1 MQFWKHSQI
10 ENVVDKSEQP
20 PSEYPGIA
28 HVLLERES
36 ETGGLLIAT
45 NGKALIRVHVTLDP
59 EDVPGLIPA
68 DAFPKARK
76 LAGKH
81 DSPKLICEADVIRFT
96 DGSTMPRPQLADTPF
111 APYQKILRQIPDC
124 SDYAELIR
132 KGYVKLALSADLLTA
147 VAKAYDARAKLKSV
161 TMLVPVHPDGLVNE
175 PIITV
180 SDTEPKLPGVIM
192 PVRVTP

>member
-1 MQFWKHSQI
+1 MQFQKHTQI
-10 ENVVDKSEQP
+10 ENVVDKSGQP
-20 PSEYPGIA
+20 SSRYPGIA

-36 ETGGLLIAT
+36 ETVGLLIAT
-45 NGKALIRVHVTLDP
+45 NGKALVRVRVTLAP

-76 LAGKH
+76 LAGKYGV
-81 DSPKLICEADVIRFT
+81 PQFTCEADVIRFV
-96 DGSTMPRPQLADTPF
+96 DGSTMPRPQLANTPF
-111 APYQKILRQIPDC
+111 APYREFLREIPDC
-124 SDYAELIR
+124 SDYAELIQ

-147 VAKAYDARAKLKSV
+147 VAKAYDAGAKLKGV

-180 SDTEPKLPGVIM
+180 SDVEPELPGIIM
-192 PVRVTP
+192 PMRVKP